1 MGNII
6 TSVLLLGHV
15 ELQIGDSKL
24 GTVLWLVPLGGR
36 LQNQVVYVEVV
47 VYTALQQFLVLIRG

>member
-47 VYTALQQFLVLIRG
+47 VYAALQQLLVLIRG